1 MKYYSIRVVN
11 AVDYAMAV
19 EAVKAQ
25 AFDEKDS
32 LCDAV
37 LTKAEL
43 IEKLTKKKKLIVY
56 HDIRCTC
63 YDCRKGISHRAKD

>member
-1 MKYYSIRVVN
+1 MKYYSVRVVK

-25 AFDEKDS
+25 VFDEKDA

-37 LTKAEL
+37 LTKEEL
-43 IEKLTKKKKLIVY
+43 INELNTT
-56 HDIRCTC
+56 RS
-63 YDCRKGISHRAKD
+63 RK